1 MIKSKNA
8 VVGIAAVVAA
18 SVLLVAGLGVTATTG
33 AATDFTP
40 PDYPL
45 EAPAA
50 NPPASPVEPP
60 ATNPGGTPA
69 GTTDPNAGAPGG
81 IGANPAAGAL
91 PDAGFGV
98 GTQDGG
104 MDMLVLVLAAAGV
117 ALVGAGA
124 TVVGSRRS

>member
-1 MIKSKNA
+1 MISSKNA

-18 SVLLVAGLGVTATTG
+18 SVLLVAGLGLTSTTG
-33 AATDFTP
+33 AATDFAP

-45 EAPAA
+45 EAPVA

-60 ATNPGGTPA
+60 ATTPGGNPA
-69 GTTDPNAGAPGG
+69 GTTDPTGAPGNTG
-81 IGANPAAGAL
+81 ISPAAGAL
-91 PDAGFGV
+91 PDAGFGT

-104 MDMLVLVLAAAGV
+104 RDTWVLVLAAAGV

-124 TVVGSRRS
+124 TVVTARRS

>member
-18 SVLLVAGLGVTATTG
+18 SVLLVAGLGLTSTTG
-33 AATDFTP
+33 AATDFAP
-40 PDYPL
+40 PEYPL

-60 ATNPGGTPA
+60 ATTPGGTPA
-69 GTTDPNAGAPGG
+69 GTTDPTGAPGNAG
-81 IGANPAAGAL
+81 VNPAAGL
-91 PDAGFGV
+91 PDAGFGA
-98 GTQDGG
+98 GTQGSG
-104 MDMLVLVLAAAGV
+104 LNAWVLVFAAIGV

-124 TVVGSRRS
+124 TVVTSRRS

>member
-8 VVGIAAVVAA
+8 VVAIAAVVAA
-18 SVLLVAGLGVTATTG
+18 SVLLVAGLGLTSTPG

-60 ATNPGGTPA
+60 ATTPGGTPA
-69 GTTDPNAGAPGG
+69 GTTDPTGAPGNTG
-81 IGANPAAGAL
+81 ISPAAGAL
-91 PDAGFGV
+91 PDAGV
-98 GTQDGG
+98 GTGTQGG
-104 MDMLVLVLAAAGV
+104 LDAWVLVFAAVGV

-124 TVVGSRRS
+124 TVVTARRS

>member
-18 SVLLVAGLGVTATTG
+18 SVLLVAGLGLTATTG
-33 AATDFTP
+33 AATDFAP
-40 PDYPL
+40 PEYPL

-60 ATNPGGTPA
+60 ATTPGGAPA
-69 GTTDPNAGAPGG
+69 GTTDPTGAPGSAG
-81 IGANPAAGAL
+81 VNPAAGL
-91 PDAGFGV
+91 PDAGFGT
-98 GTQDGG
+98 GEQSGLDTF
-104 MDMLVLVLAAAGV
+104 VLILAAAGV

-124 TVVGSRRS
+124 TVVKTRRS